1 MRKIHE
7 IVIHCTGTRE
17 DRPYPVEQLRKDH
30 LARGFRDIGYHYY
43 ITRDGTVHQTRP
55 VEQAGAHVYGHNRH
69 SLGICYEGGLNR
81 EGLPEDTRT
90 PEQRA
95 SMHGLVHTLLKRFRH
110 VRICGHRD
118 LSPDRNGNG
127 VVEPNE
133 WSKQCPCF
141 DVAREL

>member
-95 SMHGLVHTLLKRFRH
+95 SMHGLVHTLLKRFRLCPH
-110 VRICGHRD
+110 LRTQGSQSR
-118 LSPDRNGNG
+118 PERERRGG
-127 VVEPNE
+127 TQRVVETM
-133 WSKQCPCF
+133 S
-141 DVAREL
+141 VL